1 MGIRGFFFLSFFLSF
16 LSNRAIA
23 NGTVTLSLVFRERTS
38 GARVTDNGNRT
49 EWSPIDNGNRTEWSP
64 IRSVIVRVMNKI
76 RRPRSGSRFV
86 NHDYDYRPNCTTRS
100 PVYQLVIPVA
110 ISERINA

>member
-1 MGIRGFFFLSFFLSF
+1 M
-16 LSNRAIA
+16 IA
-23 NGTVTLSLVFRERTS
+23 SGTVTLSLVFRERTS

-49 EWSPIDNGNRTEWSP
+49 EWSPIDNGNRTEWSPIRNGNRTEWSP

-100 PVYQLVIPVA
+100 PVYQ
-110 ISERINA
+110 

>member
-38 GARVTDNGNRT
+38 GARVT
-49 EWSPIDNGNRTEWSP
+49 DNGNRTEWSP